1 MDLKMGGQD
10 AIVRIMKAYGLHSR
24 QALCEQ
30 MGISSSTMGTRWM
43 RDTFPADWV
52 IQCAIE
58 TGASIHWL
66 TTGEGVMFE
75 NEKTDALQIKRQKL
89 IDGKLYDSNYYIFD
103 SALLPGDASSAL
115 AILDSEDVY
124 IIDTN
129 HKEISNGK
137 WVVRIEGEVI
147 VCEITRIPVGRVRV
161 KSSSEPFE
169 CALEDIEIV
178 GKISLTIKR

>member
-1 MDLKMGGQD
+1 
-10 AIVRIMKAYGLHSR
+10 
-24 QALCEQ
+24 
-30 MGISSSTMGTRWM
+30 
-43 RDTFPADWV
+43 
-52 IQCAIE
+52 
-58 TGASIHWL
+58 
-66 TTGEGVMFE
+66 MFE

-161 KSSSEPFE
+161 KSTSEPFE